1 MNFSVEVIFFLD
13 VCQLCRLSAI
23 DILIHRLRLIQEF
36 SKEALC
42 ERILNMKSLLFHSVF
57 FFCTFV
63 TCLLLLLII
72 G

>member
-1 MNFSVEVIFFLD
+1 MNFNVEMIFFLD

-42 ERILNMKSLLFHSVF
+42 ERY
-57 FFCTFV
+57 
-63 TCLLLLLII
+63 
-72 G
+72 